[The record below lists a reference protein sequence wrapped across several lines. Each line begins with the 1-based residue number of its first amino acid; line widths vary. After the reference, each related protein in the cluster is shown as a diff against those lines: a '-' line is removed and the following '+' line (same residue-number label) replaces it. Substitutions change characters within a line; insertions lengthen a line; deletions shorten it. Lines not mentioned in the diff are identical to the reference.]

1 MYTDVVGY
9 SKLTGDNQEI
19 ALIILEEHNKIL
31 NHFTAHYLGKIVKL
45 TGDGLCA
52 LFDSPIS
59 AIKCAI
65 DIQKALDKRNKL
77 NVQERQIQI
86 RIGIHYGTYIE
97 KDDDVF
103 GDGVNLAK
111 TIEPIAPHGG
121 IAISSIINDMIWN
134 ENDIY
139 LREHMLLDFCGEKI
153 QIYEVY
159 LNLIDWFQNGKNKKT
174 QEIDADQLYQNA
186 HQLFHEG
193 NYSSAIKFATLS
205 LRGRDNH
212 KKNETLSFIC
222 HTFFSLGEFEYGK
235 KILSKIEEYCNHDD
249 SKMTDEDISHLYKMK
264 GTLQFNLND
273 FKSSLNYFKQSLDMM
288 VVSNKE
294 YVNEIIYNI
303 CVVLIMQNKESLIND
318 YINLKSD
325 SESDY
330 TILIQ
335 GVFLFISKGENA
347 KKINDYIKII
357 SDMESSHL
365 SAFAYRIV
373 AMIYLDL
380 KEHDKAQKIISKAQD
395 LLSESSENISDISQR
410 EKFINNIL
418 IHKDIMSFSDKI
430 SDYFLNMTIDEIKDD
445 ETQSIDDK
453 SEDFYSFCT
462 NCGTENKD
470 KYKFCI
476 ECGNNLII

>member
-139 LREHMLLDFCGEKI
+139 LREHMLLDFNGEKI

-159 LNLIDWFQNGKNKKT
+159 LNLIDW
-174 QEIDADQLYQNA
+174 
-186 HQLFHEG
+186 
-193 NYSSAIKFATLS
+193 
-205 LRGRDNH
+205 
-212 KKNETLSFIC
+212 
-222 HTFFSLGEFEYGK
+222 
-235 KILSKIEEYCNHDD
+235 
-249 SKMTDEDISHLYKMK
+249 
-264 GTLQFNLND
+264 
-273 FKSSLNYFKQSLDMM
+273 
-288 VVSNKE
+288 SN
-294 YVNEIIYNI
+294 
-303 CVVLIMQNKESLIND
+303 
-318 YINLKSD
+318 
-325 SESDY
+325 
-330 TILIQ
+330 
-335 GVFLFISKGENA
+335 
-347 KKINDYIKII
+347 
-357 SDMESSHL
+357 
-365 SAFAYRIV
+365 YRIR
-373 AMIYLDL
+373 D
-380 KEHDKAQKIISKAQD
+380 Q
-395 LLSESSENISDISQR
+395 
-410 EKFINNIL
+410 F
-418 IHKDIMSFSDKI
+418 
-430 SDYFLNMTIDEIKDD
+430 
-445 ETQSIDDK
+445 
-453 SEDFYSFCT
+453 
-462 NCGTENKD
+462 
-470 KYKFCI
+470 
-476 ECGNNLII
+476 